1 MVGVTRSDRD
11 SPLASLDVDTE
22 RDRLGRELHD
32 TVAHGISLMIVQAGA
47 ARRTVRTDPD
57 RAIEALEAIEAAGRE
72 AMAEMRR
79 IVGGLRTPIA
89 GGSDDDPPPFAP
101 PDLAAIDGLVAAAG
115 VHLPVRVRRTGDTA
129 AVPTQVQFAAYR
141 VVQEALTNV
150 RRHAAKVTAVD
161 VSIEASH
168 RALAVTVDDDGERVE
183 PAGPPGLG
191 LAGMRER
198 VALTNGVLDAGPRPG
213 GGWRVAATFMLNDV

>member
-1 MVGVTRSDRD
+1 MVGVTWHEGGFPLS
-11 SPLASLDVDTE
+11 SPSVDTE
-22 RDRLGRELHD
+22 RDRLARELHD
-32 TVAHGISLMIVQAGA
+32 TVAHAISLMIVQAGS
-47 ARRTVRTDPD
+47 ARRAVRAEPD
-57 RAIEALEAIEAAGRE
+57 RAIESLEAIEAAGRE

-79 IVGGLRTPIA
+79 IVGGLRNP
-89 GGSDDDPPPFAP
+89 GDDDDPPPFAP

-115 VHLPVRVRRTGDTA
+115 VHLPVRVRRSGDTA

-150 RRHAAKVTAVD
+150 RRHASKVTSVD

-168 RALAVTVDDDGERVE
+168 RALAVTIDDDGERTE

-198 VALTNGVLDAGPRPG
+198 VALADGVLDAGSRPG
-213 GGWRVAATFMLNDV
+213 GGWRVAATFMLNDA

>member
-1 MVGVTRSDRD
+1 M
-11 SPLASLDVDTE
+11 DTE
-22 RDRLGRELHD
+22 RDRLARELHD

-47 ARRTVRTDPD
+47 ARRTVRSEPD
-57 RAIEALEAIEAAGRE
+57 RAIESLEAIEAAGRE

-79 IVGGLRTPIA
+79 IVGGLRDPASSA
-89 GGSDDDPPPFAP
+89 GDPPPFAA

-115 VHLPVRVRRTGDTA
+115 VHLPVRVRRSGDTA

-150 RRHAAKVTAVD
+150 RRHASKVSSVE

-168 RALAVTVDDDGERVE
+168 RALAVTVDDDGARTE
-183 PAGPPGLG
+183 PTGPPGFG

-198 VALTNGVLDAGPRPG
+198 VALADGVLDAGPRPG
-213 GGWRVAATFMLNDV
+213 GGWRVAATFMLNEA

>member
-1 MVGVTRSDRD
+1 
-11 SPLASLDVDTE
+11 VDTE
-22 RDRLGRELHD
+22 RDRLARELHD
-32 TVAHGISLMIVQAGA
+32 TVAHGISLMIVQAGS
-47 ARRTVRTDPD
+47 ARRAVRAEPD
-57 RAIEALEAIEAAGRE
+57 RAIESLEAIEAAGRE
-72 AMAEMRR
+72 AMSEMRR
-79 IVGGLRTPIA
+79 IVGGLRSQGD
-89 GGSDDDPPPFAP
+89 GGDPPPFAP

-115 VHLPVRVRRTGDTA
+115 VHLPVRVRRSGDTA

-150 RRHAAKVTAVD
+150 RRHASRVTSVD

-168 RALAVTVDDDGERVE
+168 RALAITIDDDGARTE

-198 VALTNGVLDAGPRPG
+198 VALADGVLDAGPRPG
-213 GGWRVAATFMLNDV
+213 GGWRVAATFMLSDA